1 MTTLAYSFEIDKVMM
16 ILSPSGKMR
25 GGQIVPSGIWLL
37 FSAKL
42 ESVWH
47 QYVIEVL
54 YHCLKADKRE
64 TKDNA
69 QPHNELE
76 H

>member
-42 ESVWH
+42 ESV
-47 QYVIEVL
+47 
-54 YHCLKADKRE
+54 
-64 TKDNA
+64 
-69 QPHNELE
+69 
-76 H
+76 